1 MSFMS
6 WRWTNLV
13 GHIENKVNMKM
24 TAITQ
29 IDWMLFK
36 GMGNLRHPFSREKHI
51 NTCFLMS

>member
-1 MSFMS
+1 MQITQRMSFMS

-29 IDWMLFK
+29 IDWMIFK
-36 GMGNLRHPFSREKHI
+36 
-51 NTCFLMS
+51 